1 MAQTLYDL
9 LELSPQASED
19 AIKAA
24 YERLKNNYLDG
35 KLKSGQLDPDTQ
47 FNLIKDAYLTLSK
60 PALREK
66 YDARLNPPS
75 VNEPVIVYAE
85 AESSHF
91 LRYGWKWALVII
103 LAFGTGLYFR
113 AQHKME
119 TERLRLIAEAQK
131 LQQEEAERIK
141 AAQEAQEERQRIR
154 EAENRERQE
163 KAEAARM
170 SANLSYES
178 ERINRDLAT
187 ASRQAQ
193 REDDRLRQQNEY
205 RARQE
210 ESQRRQEAAEAQ
222 RRIERERAMARQ
234 LEYENRSGSTRAG
247 GISSRH

>member
-35 KLKSGQLDPDTQ
+35 KLQSGQLDPDTQ

-85 AESSHF
+85 VESSHF
-91 LRYGWKWALVII
+91 LRHGWKWALVIV
-103 LAFGTGLYFR
+103 LALGTGLYFR
-113 AQHKME
+113 AQHKIE
-119 TERLRLIAEAQK
+119 TERLRIIAEAQK

-141 AAQEAQEERQRIR
+141 AAQDAQEERQRIR

-170 SANLSYES
+170 RANLSYES
-178 ERINRDLAT
+178 ERINRDLAS

-210 ESQRRQEAAEAQ
+210 ENQRRQEAAEAQ